1 MSLER
6 ASSQNMRLG
15 GSILAH
21 GEIIESESVNEK
33 IRRVTAEE
41 IREVARQILD
51 PSRLTVAVVGPDPD
65 LKMLCRL
72 LAA

>member
-6 ASSQNMRLG
+6 SSSQNMRLG

-21 GEIIESESVNEK
+21 DQLVDPETVHER
-33 IRRVTAEE
+33 IRAVTAEE
-41 IREVARQILD
+41 IRDAAREILD
-51 PSRLTVAVVGPDPD
+51 PTRLTVAVVGPDPD
-65 LKMLCRL
+65 EKMLKKL